1 MQHINLIKIGYDVI
15 KSVLPS
21 DDNTK
26 QILNPLTCI
35 VRLAVI
41 SFKSPGVKLSISS
54 NSIIYQEHGM
64 LQGTIRWGKGDRRE
78 DLHNLYE
85 PIDKAIEWYPPTCND
100 YMRVIYEYAKEG
112 LKILKKSYTNYN
124 INNSSLVSHSLTHYI
139 NIIDTSLLQKSQV
152 FVSQLNLNRIPNTQS
167 MANTPNIQ
175 CNTDN
180 SINNENSEML
190 INNDINTN
198 ENIHN
203 TNSNES
209 LTNINNI
216 NKIYKPLYDDTGCML
231 ILKDMWGSDD
241 VEIICKLLKL
251 ANLNKNANKQYNYI
265 LKAID
270 EFLEG
275 KDMLLRNKMHILNT
289 TL

>member
-1 MQHINLIKIGYDVI
+1 MQHIKLIKIGYDVI
-15 KSVLPS
+15 TSVLPS
-21 DDNTK
+21 DDNAK

-35 VRLAVI
+35 ARLAVI
-41 SFKSPGVKLSISS
+41 SFKNPGVKLSISS
-54 NSIIYQEHGM
+54 NSIIYQENGI

-100 YMRVIYEYAKEG
+100 SMRVIYEYAKDG
-112 LKILKKSYTNYN
+112 LKILKKSYANYN

-139 NIIDTSLLQKSQV
+139 NIIDTALLQKSPV
-152 FVSQLNLNRIPNTQS
+152 FASQLTKTHNIPNIPIIQS
-167 MANTPNIQ
+167 HI
-175 CNTDN
+175 DN
-180 SINNENSEML
+180 SINNEKTSEIA
-190 INNDINTN
+190 ININAD
-198 ENIHN
+198 ENKQNIY
-203 TNSNES
+203 SNEL
-209 LTNINNI
+209 LTDANNI

-231 ILKDMWGSDD
+231 ILKDMWCVDD

-251 ANLNKNANKQYNYI
+251 ANINKNTNKQYDYI
-265 LKAID
+265 LKSID